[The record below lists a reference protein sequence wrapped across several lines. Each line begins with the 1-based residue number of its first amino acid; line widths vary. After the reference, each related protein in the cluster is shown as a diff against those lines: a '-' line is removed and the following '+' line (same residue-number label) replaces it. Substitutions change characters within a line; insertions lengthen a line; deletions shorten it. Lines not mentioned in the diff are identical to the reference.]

1 MRHPIRLITLS
12 LLVASLAFMA
22 APALGDIRAQETERR
37 ASEDAETR
45 IEGRAEAWG
54 LSVEEWER
62 YESLMAGQRGL
73 WSPDLDPIMVLGIH
87 ARSES
92 ERRRYAE
99 MAVKQERARVE
110 GELAFQRAYDDAWR
124 RLYPDEALIDVTR
137 LASSP
142 APLQPSSSEGPS
154 RGDRLLLFTRTQGCS
169 RCDDLLGE
177 VIVLADERDLGLD
190 IYLLD
195 TEPGDETLVRA
206 WAAHHEIPT
215 RRVQQRRITL
225 NHDNGTARRL
235 GVRSSAPALLHRT
248 REGTTHAIGLAD
260 LR

>member
-1 MRHPIRLITLS
+1 MRHPIRLIIRS
-12 LLVASLAFMA
+12 LLVASLAVTA
-22 APALGDIRAQETERR
+22 GPALGDTQAQETERT
-37 ASEDAETR
+37 ASEGADTR
-45 IEGRAEAWG
+45 IERLAEAWG

-99 MAVKQERARVE
+99 RAVAQERARVE

-124 RLYPDEALIDVTR
+124 RLYPDEALIDVAR

-142 APLQPSSSEGPS
+142 APLQPLASEGPS

-169 RCDDLLGE
+169 RCDALLDE
-177 VIVLADERDLGLD
+177 VMARADARDLGLD

-195 TEPGDETLVRA
+195 TEPGDETVVRA

-235 GVRSSAPALLHRT
+235 GVRTSAPALLHRT
-248 REGTTHAIGLAD
+248 REGATHAIGLKD

>member
-1 MRHPIRLITLS
+1 MRHPIRLITLP
-12 LLVASLAFMA
+12 LLVASLALTAGTVMA
-22 APALGDIRAQETERR
+22 DTRAQETERR
-37 ASEDAETR
+37 ASEGADTR
-45 IEGRAEAWG
+45 IERRAEAWG

-99 MAVKQERARVE
+99 MAVEQERARVE

-124 RLYPDEALIDVTR
+124 RLYPDEALIDESR

-142 APLQPSSSEGPS
+142 APLHPSSSEGTS

-169 RCDDLLGE
+169 RCDALLDE

-195 TEPGDETLVRA
+195 TEPGDETTVRA
-206 WAAHHEIPT
+206 WAAQHEIPT

-235 GVRSSAPALLHRT
+235 GVRSSAPVLLHRT
-248 REGTTHAIGLAD
+248 REGATHAIGPAD

>member
-1 MRHPIRLITLS
+1 MRPTIRLITRS
-12 LLVASLAFMA
+12 LLVASLALMA
-22 APALGDIRAQETERR
+22 APALGDTQAQETERR
-37 ASEDAETR
+37 ASEGADTR
-45 IEGRAEAWG
+45 IERRAEAWG

-99 MAVKQERARVE
+99 MAVAQERARVE

-124 RLYPDEALIDVTR
+124 RLYPDEALIDAR

-142 APLQPSSSEGPS
+142 APLQPPASEGPNQ
-154 RGDRLLLFTRTQGCS
+154 GDRLLLFTRTQGCS
-169 RCDDLLGE
+169 RCDALLDE
-177 VIVLADERDLGLD
+177 VMARADARDLGLD

-195 TEPGDETLVRA
+195 TEPGDEAVVRA
-206 WAAHHEIPT
+206 WAVHHEIPT
-215 RRVQQRRITL
+215 ARVQQRRITL

-248 REGTTHAIGLAD
+248 REGATHAIGLAD